1 MRMVDLILKKR
12 NGGELNEEEIRFVVE
27 GFTNGSIP
35 DYQMSALL
43 MVIYFNGM
51 TETETA
57 ALTMEMVK
65 SGDTIDLS
73 NIEGKKVDKHST
85 GGVGDKISLIVAPL
99 VASIGI
105 PV

>member
-27 GFTNGSIP
+27 GFTNESIP
-35 DYQMSALL
+35 DYQMSALS
-43 MVIYFNGM
+43 MAIYFNGM
-51 TETETA
+51 TENETA

-73 NIEGKKVDKHST
+73 NIEGKKST
-85 GGVGDKISLIVAPL
+85 STRRA
-99 VASIGI
+99 ASGTKSA
-105 PV
+105 